1 MPTLTLALWLAD
13 AEKRLAHVLKD
24 KDIAHQ
30 DVHWI
35 ASKILKRDRSW
46 LLTHR
51 DATLK
56 TLQLWN
62 LNRLLRRRLR
72 DEPLAYLLNS
82 APFYGRDFYVDKR
95 VLIPRPETEDL
106 IEIALR
112 RLEHLKHPTIIDV
125 GTGSGAISITMAL
138 ESHDATVFA
147 TDLSRR
153 ALAIAKK
160 NAKHLKAKIH
170 FNKGNLLTAKLL
182 NKIDTD
188 SPLCIL
194 ANLPYLPPEDKRSM
208 PKSVTSYEPSM
219 ALFASNKGLALNER
233 LLAQASEHNAAF
245 VLLEFD
251 PPQAPKLRDIAARL
265 FPNAIIR
272 IHHDRCGRDRILEV
286 LRTD

>member
-1 MPTLTLALWLAD
+1 MPTLTLALWLKD
-13 AEKRLAHVLKD
+13 AEKLLTHVLKD

-30 DVHWI
+30 DVSWL
-35 ASKILKRDRSW
+35 ASKVLGKDRVW
-46 LLTHR
+46 LHTHEQ
-51 DATLK
+51 TPLK
-56 TLQLWN
+56 TLQLWM

-112 RLEHLKHPTIIDV
+112 RLEHIKHPTIIDV
-125 GTGSGAISITMAL
+125 GTGSGAISVTMAL
-138 ESHDATVFA
+138 ESSNATVFA
-147 TDLSRR
+147 TDLSWR

-160 NAKHLKAKIH
+160 NAKRLKAKIH
-170 FNKGNLLTAKLL
+170 FIAGNLLSTRLMEKV
-182 NKIDTD
+182 DSD

-219 ALFASNKGLALNER
+219 ALFAPNKGLALNEQ
-233 LLAQASEHNAAF
+233 LLVQASERDATL

-272 IHHDRCGRDRILEV
+272 IHHDRCGRDRILEINS
-286 LRTD
+286 LR